1 MAVVQDYYSPEGC
14 HIIVHDDCYRDLT
27 PEENQSRK
35 HNAEQIVLRAAL
47 VRKYGELVRN
57 YEEFARYMESPE
69 KHENQEI

>member
-27 PEENQSRK
+27 PEENRSRRRR
-35 HNAEQIVLRAAL
+35 AEQIVLRADY
-47 VRKYGELVRN
+47 VRYL
-57 YEEFARYMESPE
+57 ESMR